1 MFFFY
6 FRLYFS
12 GQVLEPE
19 CPVLSD
25 CPRPSL
31 WGIHL
36 SPPDCNPVC
45 VVPARLRSLRAHPG
59 VNLDHGGNYC
69 LGVHCAGAYEQ
80 ENPGLTQGGVR
91 EAVSAS
97 DLEEHRRGRR
107 EEIKPGA
114 RADVGM
120 VSLTEFQH
128 CGSLSSGTSS
138 LFTQLV
144 RTETQEEQGEEGGGE
159 GGKHGGSKAYLNNK
173 QKAFLSPFYQH
184 RSQHCE

>member
-45 VVPARLRSLRAHPG
+45 VVPARPE
-59 VNLDHGGNYC
+59 
-69 LGVHCAGAYEQ
+69 LG
-80 ENPGLTQGGVR
+80 R
-91 EAVSAS
+91 E
-97 DLEEHRRGRR
+97 H
-107 EEIKPGA
+107 
-114 RADVGM
+114 
-120 VSLTEFQH
+120 
-128 CGSLSSGTSS
+128 
-138 LFTQLV
+138 
-144 RTETQEEQGEEGGGE
+144 TQELIWIMVVITAWVSTVQERTSRRTLGSPRAESERQFQPVTLKNTGGGGE
-159 GGKHGGSKAYLNNK
+159 RKSN
-173 QKAFLSPFYQH
+173 QEQE
-184 RSQHCE
+184 QM